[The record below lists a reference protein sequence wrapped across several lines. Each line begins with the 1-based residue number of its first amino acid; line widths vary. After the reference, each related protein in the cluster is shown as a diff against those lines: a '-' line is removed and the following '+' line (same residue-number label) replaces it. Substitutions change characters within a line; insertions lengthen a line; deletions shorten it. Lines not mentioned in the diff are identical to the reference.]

1 MASSTYIIAW
11 DISDTRR
18 LASVGR
24 VVKRWK
30 VTGQKSVA
38 ECWLA
43 PSQRDRLLGD
53 VHRLIEAECDR
64 LLALRLD
71 PRCEVHLFGIAY
83 RPVETHFVIS

>member
-11 DISDTRR
+11 DISDSRR

-24 VVKRWK
+24 AVKGWK

-38 ECWLA
+38 ECWLTPA
-43 PSQRDRLLGD
+43 QRDRLLSD
-53 VHRLIEAECDR
+53 VHGLIAPNCDR

-71 PRCEVHLFGIAY
+71 PRCDVYLFGIAY
-83 RPVETHFVIS
+83 RPVETHFVIA